1 MGHFDLPKKF
11 KFCPS
16 VDLTDEALAVLDAV
30 AASNMAIE
38 INTSGWDKPA
48 AEAYPSLFY
57 LREANRRKIPV
68 VINSDGHS
76 AGEVARHFDRARQLA
91 LDAGYK
97 ELVGFERR
105 QRFSYPL

>member
-1 MGHFDLPKKF
+1 
-11 KFCPS
+11 
-16 VDLTDEALAVLDAV
+16 
-30 AASNMAIE
+30 
-38 INTSGWDKPA
+38 
-48 AEAYPSLFY
+48 
-57 LREANRRKIPV
+57 V

-91 LDAGYK
+91 LDAGYT